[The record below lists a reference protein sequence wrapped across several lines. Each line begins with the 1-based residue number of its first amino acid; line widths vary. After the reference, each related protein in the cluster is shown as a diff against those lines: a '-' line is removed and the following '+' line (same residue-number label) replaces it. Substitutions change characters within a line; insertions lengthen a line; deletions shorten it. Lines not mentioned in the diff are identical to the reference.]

1 MFQQIVPTQGGFA
14 WALVILGIQIGQ
26 MYNLLETFELS
37 DDFREFSLTIKSFTA
52 VLIAIDAEKYLR
64 RELLNPV
71 NHAPRTEVRRATRP
85 ERANRGG
92 RQHRDHRLRN
102 VRHVGHDAIARLY
115 TQLSKPRRE
124 NPDLPCKTFPGNA
137 REPRRLARKQERI
150 GSGSFV
156 S

>member
-14 WALVILGIQIGQ
+14 RALVILWIQIGQ

-37 DDFREFSLTIKSFTA
+37 DDFREFSLTIKCFAA

-85 ERANRGG
+85 DRANRGG
-92 RQHRDHRLRN
+92 RQHRDQRLRN
-102 VRHVGHDAIARLY
+102 VRHEGHDARIRTCPAKLSQGTPVSRVVSLINKSASAPAR
-115 TQLSKPRRE
+115 
-124 NPDLPCKTFPGNA
+124 
-137 REPRRLARKQERI
+137 
-150 GSGSFV
+150 SFLKMCCA
-156 S
+156 